1 MKHLIIIALLAFGI
15 NASAQ
20 IENLD
25 EIEIMGEWNVVN
37 SDGCFYGKLPIYNN
51 TYKRPISFTFND
63 NDDTIVGW
71 EYADGNPSYS
81 KYAGYWITHNSDRTL
96 ADGKAYYRPKRDA
109 NGIIL
114 CRSQKDQEAC
124 IFADKVRDLRQ
135 HEYDNQSLYTD
146 SEAEQAAQ
154 NERSK
159 CDFIKYF
166 EELKEKRHK
175 NSSKS
180 IQVNWNREL
189 ALLKLYTDGKPLL
202 FGSIDLNLIE
212 DYKDYLINAP
222 QGGSKTG
229 TISANT
235 ASTYFSIFKAG
246 LHQAFI
252 DGYLTIDLAAKVKN
266 IYYEESQRE
275 YLTLEE
281 LNQLAATP
289 CDSEILKRAALFSA
303 LTGLRHSDIKQ
314 LKWRDI
320 VKDKEHYQLH
330 FTQQKTKGVEYM
342 PISDQAYSLCGERGD
357 ADRLVFEGLQDPS
370 WINRPVKRWIE
381 ASGITKHITF
391 HCFRHTYATLQLT
404 NGTDIYTVSKMLGH
418 KKVTTTQIYA
428 KIVDAK
434 KNAAAD
440 AIQINLSD
448 DMIGT
453 PIDSKKE

>member
-1 MKHLIIIALLAFGI
+1 MKTPMKRTVFKVILRKSEYKEQWSLLIESFPVFEPGKDKPLRKHEPLGRYITTPIF
-15 NASAQ
+15 
-20 IENLD
+20 D
-25 EIEIMGEWNVVN
+25 KN
-37 SDGCFYGKLPIYNN
+37 SSG
-51 TYKRPISFTFND
+51 
-63 NDDTIVGW
+63 
-71 EYADGNPSYS
+71 
-81 KYAGYWITHNSDRTL
+81 RTL
-96 ADGKAYYRPKRDA
+96 PDGKAYYRPKRDA
-109 NGIIL
+109 NGIIM

-166 EELKEKRHK
+166 EELKDKRHK

-180 IQVNWNREL
+180 IQVNWKREL
-189 ALLKLYTDGKPLL
+189 ALMKLYTGGKPLL
-202 FGSIDLNLIE
+202 FGSIDVNLIE
-212 DYKDYLINAP
+212 DYKDYLVNAP

-252 DGYLTIDLAAKVKN
+252 DGYLTI
-266 IYYEESQRE
+266 
-275 YLTLEE
+275 

-342 PISDQAYSLCGERGD
+342 PISDQAFSLCGERDD

-370 WINRPVKRWIE
+370 WINRPVKKWVE

-428 KIVDAK
+428 KIVDEK
-434 KNAAAD
+434 KEKAANAIKLD
-440 AIQINLSD
+440 IDLSD
-448 DMIGT
+448 LNN
-453 PIDSKKE
+453 KQ

>member
-1 MKHLIIIALLAFGI
+1 MKTPMKRTVFKVILRKSEYKEQWSLLIESFPVFEPGKDKPLRKHEPLGRFITTPIF
-15 NASAQ
+15 
-20 IENLD
+20 D
-25 EIEIMGEWNVVN
+25 KN
-37 SDGCFYGKLPIYNN
+37 SSG
-51 TYKRPISFTFND
+51 
-63 NDDTIVGW
+63 
-71 EYADGNPSYS
+71 
-81 KYAGYWITHNSDRTL
+81 RTL

-154 NERSK
+154 NERAK

-166 EELKEKRHK
+166 DELKEKRHR

-180 IQVNWNREL
+180 IQVNWSREL
-189 ALLKLYTDGKPLL
+189 ALMKLYTGNKPLP
-202 FGSIDLNLIE
+202 FGCIDLTLIE
-212 DYKDYLINAP
+212 DYRDYLLNAP
-222 QGGSKTG
+222 KGGGKSG

-252 DGYLTIDLAAKVKN
+252 DGYLNIDLAAKVKN
-266 IYYEESQRE
+266 ISYEESQRE

-281 LNQLAATP
+281 LNQLASTP
-289 CDSEILKRAALFSA
+289 CESDILRRAALFSA
-303 LTGLRHSDIKQ
+303 LTGLRHCDIKQ
-314 LKWRDI
+314 LKWRDV
-320 VKDKEHYQLH
+320 VKDEGHYRLL

-342 PISDQAYSLCGERGD
+342 PISDQAYLLCGERGD

-370 WINRPVKRWIE
+370 WINRPVKKWIE

-391 HCFRHTYATLQLT
+391 HCFRHSFATNQLT
-404 NGTDIYTVSKMLGH
+404 EGTDLYIISKMMGH
-418 KKVTTTQIYA
+418 TDIRTTQIYT
-428 KIVDAK
+428 KVVDPK
-434 KNAAAD
+434 KEQAAD
-440 AIQINLSD
+440 AIKLDLKSD
-448 DMIGT
+448 VI
-453 PIDSKKE
+453 